1 MGYQR
6 AEGKHASRWARVIDG
21 NIGGQMLCQW
31 LPEIIVHSSV
41 IDDRDGDK
49 SKGGKLIGS
58 LLNSEA
64 AAAATK
70 RSIRAK
76 GK

>member
-1 MGYQR
+1 
-6 AEGKHASRWARVIDG
+6 
-21 NIGGQMLCQW
+21 MLCQW

-64 AAAATK
+64 AATK